1 MLLYICYVIH
11 VVEILFAVQT
21 LEGIPFIALSCI
33 YVVYY
38 YKYNGRCQDPKGNCT
53 RRKSPSGLI
62 ALLEIRKN
70 LISSM
75 EPLAHHEIGF
85 NLVVFTILAFL

>member
-1 MLLYICYVIH
+1 MLIYICYVIH
-11 VVEILFAVQT
+11 DIEILFAVQT

-38 YKYNGRCQDPKGNCT
+38 YKYNGRCPDPKGNCT

-62 ALLEIRKN
+62 ALLEGSKGY
-70 LISSM
+70 SSFRG
-75 EPLAHHEIGF
+75 PGAR
-85 NLVVFTILAFL
+85 

>member
-1 MLLYICYVIH
+1 MLLYIYYVIH
-11 VVEILFAVQT
+11 DIELMFAVQT

-33 YVVYY
+33 YDVYY
-38 YKYNGRCQDPKGNCT
+38 NRYNGRCPDPKGNCT

-85 NLVVFTILAFL
+85 NLVVFKIFAFL